1 MAKHLLNFVAKKG
14 LLADALGID
23 RDDPQSIEIEGIVEY
38 AINNNR
44 NTRQLFERIGE
55 LDISDE
61 LWANFL
67 YTYGWWDG
75 RRRQ

>member
-1 MAKHLLNFVAKKG
+1 MKHPLKWQASRG
-14 LLADALGID
+14 LLAEALAISLEDARMIEAKVEAALAYH
-23 RDDPQSIEIEGIVEY
+23 QSMK
-38 AINNNR
+38 
-44 NTRQLFERIGE
+44 QLFEAVGE

-75 RRRQ
+75 RRNA

>member
-1 MAKHLLNFVAKKG
+1 MKHPLKWTKERG
-14 LLADALGID
+14 KLAEALGIP
-23 RDDPQSIEIEGIVEY
+23 RSEASPIELMVEQ
-38 AINNNR
+38 AMMR
-44 NTRQLFERIGE
+44 GWSMKQLFEAVGD

-75 RRRQ
+75 QRSQ

>member
-1 MAKHLLNFVAKKG
+1 MKHPLKFVRPNG
-14 LLADALGID
+14 LLAEALGID
-23 RDDPQSIEIEGIVEY
+23 RDDAFVQLIESRVDQAVREGW
-38 AINNNR
+38 NM
-44 NTRQLFERIGE
+44 RQLFEFVGD

-75 RRRQ
+75 RRRS

>member
-1 MAKHLLNFVAKKG
+1 MKHTLKWVNERGK
-14 LLADALGID
+14 LADALGI
-23 RDDPQSIEIEGIVEY
+23 SHAEAEASGIELLVEK
-38 AINNNR
+38 ALAR
-44 NTRQLFERIGE
+44 HWSMQELFEAVGD

-75 RRRQ
+75 RRSP

>member
-1 MAKHLLNFVAKKG
+1 MKHPLKWAKERGK
-14 LLADALGID
+14 LAEALGIP
-23 RDDPQSIEIEGIVEY
+23 RSEARPIELMVEK
-38 AINNNR
+38 ALVSGWSMF
-44 NTRQLFERIGE
+44 QLFDAVGN

-75 RRRQ
+75 RRSQ

>member
-1 MAKHLLNFVAKKG
+1 MPVHPLKWVADRG
-14 LLADALGID
+14 LLAEALGLSQTD
-23 RDDPQSIEIEGIVEY
+23 AKAIESIVEK
-38 AINNNR
+38 ALR
-44 NTRQLFERIGE
+44 ERWNLRKLLETVGE

-75 RRRQ
+75 KRNA

>member
-1 MAKHLLNFVAKKG
+1 MKHPLNWISDKG
-14 LLADALGID
+14 LLAEALGID
-23 RDDPQSIEIEGIVEY
+23 PAESDRIETLVEH
-38 AINNNR
+38 ALANHHNM
-44 NTRQLFERIGE
+44 RQLFEAVGD

-75 RRRQ
+75 RRHV